1 MNEPTQTPPGLPHAV
16 PRGWAGEASTT
27 TPESMGAI
35 CAGDGSDDLSAVAV
49 LSTN

>member
-1 MNEPTQTPPGLPHAV
+1 MSEPTQTTAGPPRAV
-16 PRGWAGEASTT
+16 PRGWSGEASTT
-27 TPESMGAI
+27 TPESMGAV